1 MHQPNYQE
9 PGSDRMV
16 LPWVRLHA
24 TKDYLDMLLTAVE
37 YEKVR
42 VTFNLVPAL
51 LDQLQLYSGG
61 GTDPHLD
68 LSRIKAEDLNVVQKG
83 EILTS
88 FFSANLTQMI
98 EPHRRYH
105 ELYRKARNEGRRIL
119 PSVFSS
125 QEIRDLQVWSN
136 LVWVD
141 PLFHGESPIK
151 DLLAQGRSYTEEQ
164 KHALLNWQAS
174 LVSRILPAYQEQFR
188 LRRIDVSLTPYY
200 HPILPLLCDTDSA
213 LEATPTLTLPKRRFQ
228 HPEDAEWQVRESMKM
243 FEETFGAPMVGMWPS
258 EGSVSEQVADLLIKL
273 GVKWIATDEEI
284 LHSSLRKSNMD
295 PRAHPIHT
303 LYEYGGA
310 LKLFFRDHAL
320 SDRIGF
326 VYSGWDADRA
336 AADFVDHLKQIRL
349 LLADRLDE
357 VVVPVILD
365 GENAWEYFP
374 NDGRDFLG
382 ELYRRL
388 NDDALIETVTMTEA
402 SESLPA
408 QPLPSLLAGS
418 WINHNFRIWIG
429 HPEDNAA
436 WDVLHDARDALV
448 KFQAEHPDFD
458 SERIATAWKQIY
470 IAEGSD
476 WCWWYGD
483 EHRGAG
489 NEQFDHIFRRHLMAV
504 YETLGLEVPGKLFD
518 PIYQAGA
525 GLKAVP
531 PDALLTPEIDG
542 RLTDFYEW
550 AGAGYFDC
558 LKAGGAMHRVQRYIS
573 RIHFAYDHDWL
584 FIRLDFADKKALEL
598 VDKPVF
604 KFSFFTP
611 ETRDVL
617 IPLAGWKEGGDEPG
631 RYRYCL
637 GDVLEL
643 AVSRTWLFE
652 QGFGELSFTVALLD
666 GSDSLENWPENEP
679 IQVFVAEKDKEMF
692 WPA

>member
-24 TKDYLDMLLTAVE
+24 TKDYLDMLLTVGE
-37 YEKVR
+37 YENVR

-51 LDQLQLYSGG
+51 LDQLEMYGRGG
-61 GTDPHLD
+61 SDPHLE
-68 LSRIKAEDLNVVQKG
+68 LSRMRAEELSDRKKS
-83 EILTS
+83 EILGS

-98 EPHRRYH
+98 EPHRRYR
-105 ELYRKARNEGRRIL
+105 ELYRKSRNGGSGIL
-119 PSVFSS
+119 PTIFSS

-141 PLFHGESPIK
+141 PLFHDELPVK
-151 DLLAQGRSYTEEQ
+151 ELLAQGRNYSEEQ
-164 KHALLNWQAS
+164 KHSLLDWQAS
-174 LVSRILPAYQEQFR
+174 LMSRILPAYQEQFR
-188 LRRIDVSLTPYY
+188 AGRVDVSFTPYY

-213 LEATPTLTLPKRRFQ
+213 LDATPTLPLPRRRFQ
-228 HPEDAEWQVRESMKM
+228 HPEDAEWHVRRSMEM
-243 FEETFGAPMVGMWPS
+243 FEETFGEPMAGMWPS
-258 EGSVSEQVADLLIKL
+258 EGSVSEQVADLLIKC

-284 LHSSLRKSNMD
+284 LQGSLRKSNMD
-295 PRAHPIHT
+295 PRVHPIHKV
-303 LYEYGGA
+303 YEYGGS

-336 AADFVDHLKQIRL
+336 ADDFIDHLKQIRS
-349 LLADRLDE
+349 LLADHLDE

-374 NDGRDFLG
+374 NDGRDFLS

-388 NDDALIETVTMTEA
+388 NDDPLIETVTMTEA
-402 SESLPA
+402 SQSLPA

-429 HPEDNAA
+429 HQEDNAA
-436 WDVLHDARDALV
+436 WDILHDARDALV
-448 KFQAEHPDFD
+448 GFQKEHPDFD
-458 SERIATAWKQIY
+458 SEKIAAAWKQIY

-489 NEQFDHIFRRHLMAV
+489 NERFDAIFRRHLMAV
-504 YETLGLEVPGKLFD
+504 YETLGMEVPARLFD

-525 GLKAVP
+525 GLKAEP
-531 PDALLTPEIDG
+531 PDALLTPDIDG
-542 RLTDFYEW
+542 RISDFYEW
-550 AGAGYFDC
+550 SGAGCFDC
-558 LKAGGAMHRVQRYIS
+558 LKAGGAMHRVERYIS
-573 RIHFAYDHDWL
+573 RIHFAYDHDC
-584 FIRLDFADKKALEL
+584 FYIRLDFADKKALEL
-598 VDKPVF
+598 IETPVF
-604 KFSFFTP
+604 KFSFLTP
-611 ETRDVL
+611 EAKDLL
-617 IPLAGWKEGGDEPG
+617 ISPSGRKQVDDEAGW
-631 RYRYCL
+631 YRYSL
-637 GDVLEL
+637 DDVLEL
-643 AVSRTWLFE
+643 AVSRTWLFN
-652 QGFGELSFTVALLD
+652 QGFGELAFTVTLLD
-666 GSDSLENWPENEP
+666 GRESLENWPENEP
-679 IQVFVAEKDKEMF
+679 IQIAVAEKDKEMF

>member
-1 MHQPNYQE
+1 
-9 PGSDRMV
+9 
-16 LPWVRLHA
+16 
-24 TKDYLDMLLTAVE
+24 
-37 YEKVR
+37 
-42 VTFNLVPAL
+42 
-51 LDQLQLYSGG
+51 LDQGC
-61 GTDPHLD
+61 
-68 LSRIKAEDLNVVQKG
+68 N
-83 EILTS
+83 
-88 FFSANLTQMI
+88 
-98 EPHRRYH
+98 
-105 ELYRKARNEGRRIL
+105 
-119 PSVFSS
+119 
-125 QEIRDLQVWSN
+125 
-136 LVWVD
+136 
-141 PLFHGESPIK
+141 
-151 DLLAQGRSYTEEQ
+151 YTEEQ
-164 KHALLNWQAS
+164 KLTLLDWQTALI
-174 LVSRILPAYQEQFR
+174 SRILPAYQEQFR
-188 LRRIDVSLTPYY
+188 KRRIDVSFTPYY

-213 LEATPTLTLPKRRFQ
+213 LEATPNMVLPKRRFQ
-228 HPEDAEWQVRESMKM
+228 HPEDAEWHVRRSMKM
-243 FEETFGAPMVGMWPS
+243 FEEIFGAPMVGMWPS

-295 PRAHPIHT
+295 PRAHPIHAV
-303 LYEYGGA
+303 YEYGGS

-336 AADFVDHLKQIRL
+336 AADFVDHLIRL
-349 LLADRLDE
+349 RTLLADRLDQ

-374 NDGRDFLG
+374 NDGREFLG

-388 NDDALIETVTMTEA
+388 NDDPLIETVTMTEA
-402 SESLPA
+402 SECLPS

-418 WINHNFRIWIG
+418 WINHNFQIWIG
-429 HPEDNAA
+429 HQEDNAA
-436 WDVLHDARDALV
+436 WDVLHDARDVLV
-448 KFQAEHPDFD
+448 EFQNEHPDFD
-458 SERIATAWKQIY
+458 AERMTAAWKQIY

-504 YETLGLEVPGKLFD
+504 YEILGLEVPRKLFD
-518 PIYQAGA
+518 RIYRAGA

-542 RLTDFYEW
+542 RLSDFYEW
-550 AGAGYFDC
+550 SGAGCFDC

-611 ETRDVL
+611 EARDLL
-617 IPLAGWKEGGDEPG
+617 ISPSGWKEAGDEPG
-631 RYRYCL
+631 WYRY
-637 GDVLEL
+637 GFDDVFEL

-666 GSDSLENWPENEP
+666 GPESLENWPENEP
-679 IQVFVAEKDKEMF
+679 IQVSVAEKDNEMF